1 MPKRFSK
8 RATGI
13 LFPVLLMLWAS
24 GLNAQALAA
33 VDTRPGSLTDGPAAA
48 TKNVLVLFSGRFIAP
63 VSIAVDEA
71 VRSIFQRNP
80 STKVEL
86 YAETLDAARFDP
98 ESHGPVLSAGLK
110 EEFTGGR
117 D

>member
-1 MPKRFSK
+1 
-8 RATGI
+8 
-13 LFPVLLMLWAS
+13 MLWAS
-24 GLNAQALAA
+24 GLSAQALAA
-33 VDTRPGSLTDGPAAA
+33 ADTKPGILTDGPAAA

-71 VRSIFQRNP
+71 VRSTFQRNP

-86 YAETLDAARFDP
+86 YSETLDVARFDP
-98 ESHGPVLSAGLK
+98 ERHGPVLSAYLK
-110 EEFTGGR
+110 EEFAGGR